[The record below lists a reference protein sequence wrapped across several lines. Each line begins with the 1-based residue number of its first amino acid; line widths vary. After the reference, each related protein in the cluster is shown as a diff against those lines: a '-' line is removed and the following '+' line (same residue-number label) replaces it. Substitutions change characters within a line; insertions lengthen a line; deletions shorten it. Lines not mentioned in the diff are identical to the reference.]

1 MKNPELIEQFLSY
14 LRYERHFSEHTAKCY
29 GADLQQFCEFLSG
42 GPQPEAST
50 AGGSGAAGPAVVEAP
65 PAKDLNAAL
74 TGMDTFEVR
83 RYLAHLAERQ
93 YSRATM
99 ARKLATLRSFYKFLM
114 RRSYVQSNPVAPI
127 RTPKQEKRLPKCLT
141 IDDVRKLL
149 AMPDDGSLLGTRDRA
164 MLETLYSTGVRVSE
178 LCDLN
183 LEDIDLVGGVIHVRG
198 KGKKER
204 ISPVGPTAV
213 ESIHRY
219 LRIRQA
225 NPKSGSFDPKALYVN
240 KHGKRLSTRS
250 VRRKLDKYLLAA
262 GLDPSISPHTLR
274 HTFAT
279 HMLNNGADLRAVQE
293 LLGHQSLSTTQIY
306 THLTTDRLREAYQS
320 AHPRA
325 ETVGSGNGNGSSGGN
340 GVGGGNGLSSA
351 GGTSSVTPVNS
362 AGGLAGAN
370 GVHGNRHAGAN
381 GHNNG
386 HADIKVNGIVP
397 NVARTIEPTA
407 AAMHN

>member
-29 GADLQQFCEFLSG
+29 GADLQQFCEFLQG
-42 GPQPEAST
+42 GPHDE
-50 AGGSGAAGPAVVEAP
+50 AAGNAEGNGQAVAQVAP
-65 PAKDLNAAL
+65 PKDLHAAL
-74 TGMDTFEVR
+74 VGMDTYEVR
-83 RYLAHLAERQ
+83 RYLAHLAEHQ

-114 RRSYVQSNPVAPI
+114 RRGHVQANPVAPI

-183 LEDIDLVGGVIHVRG
+183 LEDVDLIGGIIHVRG

-204 ISPVGPTAV
+204 ISPVGPTAI
-213 ESIHRY
+213 ESIQRY
-219 LRIRQA
+219 LRLRQA
-225 NPKSGSFDPKALYVN
+225 SPKSGSFDPRALYVN

-250 VRRKLDKYLLAA
+250 VRRKLDKYLVSA

-279 HMLNNGADLRAVQE
+279 HMLNNGADLRSVQE

-306 THLTTDRLREAYQS
+306 THLTTDRLRDAYQS

-325 ETVGSGNGNGSSGGN
+325 EGTNGTNGNGTN
-340 GVGGGNGLSSA
+340 GTNG
-351 GGTSSVTPVNS
+351 
-362 AGGLAGAN
+362 
-370 GVHGNRHAGAN
+370 
-381 GHNNG
+381 NG
-386 HADIKVNGIVP
+386 HAASLTGNGGGLSTG
-397 NVARTIEPTA
+397 RTIEPA
-407 AAMHN
+407 AAVHN